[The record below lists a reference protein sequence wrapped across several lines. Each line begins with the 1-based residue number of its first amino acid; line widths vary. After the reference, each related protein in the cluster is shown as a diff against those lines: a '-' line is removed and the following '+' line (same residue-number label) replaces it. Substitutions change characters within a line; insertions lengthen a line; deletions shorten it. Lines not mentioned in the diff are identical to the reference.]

1 MNNIFKSA
9 LLLMG
14 AALMFTACSDD
25 RDSNPML
32 QQPSS
37 FVLNTPAYA
46 SQAIDLQNSQN
57 VNLTWSQPD
66 YGGFPVAVEYNVEI
80 SGTNEW
86 TVSNLDEAADDT
98 GETQCNYYILDG
110 IYSACNAQIDAA
122 NLAKAL
128 VVLCN
133 YDSEDKVPAEQ
144 EVYARV
150 KANTPGAQEVTSNVV
165 KLLVK
170 PYYIELKPAD
180 PVLWYMVGNCIG
192 SSDWTNS
199 DAKSIGTGLVPL
211 LPQPDADVDADGN
224 TTLVYAGYFPEGGQF
239 KFIKIPGK
247 WDYQMNFTN
256 ISGNTAGATDEDGD
270 NHNIGIPEAGFY
282 YIEMN
287 TATNTVSI
295 SKWEGNTAVYEAIY
309 MPGAYNGW
317 DAAANPMTPM
327 GKRDN
332 TQTHDW
338 YLDATYDAATTL
350 KFAAN
355 GNWDV
360 NWGGTFPLAIGTQG
374 GADIPVKEGTYRI
387 YFNDCLGLYYF
398 IANE

>member
-1 MNNIFKSA
+1 M
-9 LLLMG
+9 LLV
-14 AALMFTACSDD
+14 AATMMLASCSDD
-25 RDSNPML
+25 RDSNPTL
-32 QQPSS
+32 KTPSS

-46 SQAIDLQNSQN
+46 SQAIDLQNSET

-66 YGGFPVAVEYNVEI
+66 YGGFPVATSYTVEF
-80 SGTNEW
+80 SGTNDW
-86 TVSNLDEAADDT
+86 TTSNVEASADESGETVPTFFIVENSFTTCEAAI
-98 GETQCNYYILDG
+98 E
-110 IYSACNAQIDAA
+110 AA
-122 NLAKAL
+122 TINKAL
-128 VVLCN
+128 ITMMGYTPN
-133 YDSEDKVPAEQ
+133 NVPATQ
-144 EVYARV
+144 KLYARV
-150 KANTPGAQEVTSNVV
+150 KANATGASEVVSNTVE
-165 KLLVK
+165 LLVA
-170 PYYIELKPAD
+170 PYYVELKPAD

-256 ISGNTAGATDEDGD
+256 ISSNTAGATDEDGD

-295 SKWEGNTAVYEAIY
+295 SKWEGNTTVYEAIY

-317 DAAANPMTPM
+317 NPAENPMTPM